1 MASSVSKRQ
10 EAPNDSRSF
19 ERRKRRKIWSK
30 TPGPAKESRYFPHFR
45 SLYREKSNNS
55 IHPGEEIT
63 QREFYSSS
71 RETKDFGPRFSRGR
85 ISRGE
90 LDLSSNSS
98 HLQLANRA
106 IVKSRV
112 IDLEEVDEWTPA
124 RALCKFRPSTGDN
137 RKEDVGETAW
147 DALTRRSTRVVL
159 EKIPPFSF
167 VSLEMVKNNLNRRNP
182 TYVTTLQNTHLRAH
196 VTRHDQQRIPP
207 IEYP

>member
-71 RETKDFGPRFSRGR
+71 RETKNFGPHFSRGR

-147 DALTRRSTRVVL
+147 DALTRRLTR
-159 EKIPPFSF
+159 SF
-167 VSLEMVKNNLNRRNP
+167 RENSPLFFR
-182 TYVTTLQNTHLRAH
+182 
-196 VTRHDQQRIPP
+196 
-207 IEYP
+207 

>member
-30 TPGPAKESRYFPHFR
+30 TPVLPPGSAKESRYFPHFR

-85 ISRGE
+85 ISRARS
-90 LDLSSNSS
+90 L
-98 HLQLANRA
+98 LQLLSFTISEPCNCEIACYRPGGGRRMDTC
-106 IVKSRV
+106 SRSLQ
-112 IDLEEVDEWTPA
+112 IPPFHG
-124 RALCKFRPSTGDN
+124 RQSK
-137 RKEDVGETAW
+137 
-147 DALTRRSTRVVL
+147 RRRRGNRVVL

>member
-1 MASSVSKRQ
+1 MALV
-10 EAPNDSRSF
+10 
-19 ERRKRRKIWSK
+19 
-30 TPGPAKESRYFPHFR
+30 
-45 SLYREKSNNS
+45 
-55 IHPGEEIT
+55 
-63 QREFYSSS
+63 S
-71 RETKDFGPRFSRGR
+71 REDESL
-85 ISRGE
+85 E

-147 DALTRRSTRVVL
+147 DALTRRPTRVVL

>member
-1 MASSVSKRQ
+1 MSKRQ

-30 TPGPAKESRYFPHFR
+30 TPVLPPGPAKESRYFPHFR

-55 IHPGEEIT
+55 IHPGRKSRNENSIPRLERLRILALV
-63 QREFYSSS
+63 S
-71 RETKDFGPRFSRGR
+71 REDESL
-85 ISRGE
+85 E

-147 DALTRRSTRVVL
+147 DALTRRSTAWFSRKL
-159 EKIPPFSF
+159 PPFL
-167 VSLEMVKNNLNRRNP
+167 SLASKWLK
-182 TYVTTLQNTHLRAH
+182 
-196 VTRHDQQRIPP
+196 I
-207 IEYP
+207 I